1 MKRYYV
7 AFVLLMLIFLGACI
21 AATIEP
27 VWGMS
32 LTETDSGVVIRWKYG
47 KGESYDYFLV
57 GRREHGSTSFKLMGK
72 IPFTNGVTDFSYEDR
87 TAGGDNIY
95 EYGISVVKG
104 NLESSLARKRIQT
117 EYDLVEFNT
126 KKNTEALHILS
137 EGGFVRVN
145 EYDGESYPIDKSGD
159 TLHWGKRLPNRGD
172 QVLVWCD
179 NAGNPIKPMIL
190 SDNVYI
196 KVIDEFSNGDLIMVG
211 EKYISSSK
219 ADLYIARISR
229 DGETTVWE
237 KTYGGATNNPAFSV
251 DLLPDGGFV
260 VAGFNPDDINRLR
273 DFWVL
278 RLNSSGNIVWKK
290 CYGGSD
296 VDQAYSVKAL
306 PDGGFVVAG
315 WTQSK
320 DGDVSGNHGG
330 SDYWVIRLNAN
341 GNLVWQRCLGGNAY
355 DYAYDI
361 LPTSDG
367 GFIVTGAAES
377 YSGSSGSGNISAP
390 KGNVSMTQRDV
401 WVAKLNAEG
410 RILWEKSYGGS
421 NSEYGRKIIPLEN
434 DRYMIAGGTES
445 SDKDVGYY
453 HSNSDAWV
461 FVIDTNGKLLWERC
475 FEPSAINNIHIGQL
489 SDGKFL
495 LAGDD
500 SLVKF
505 SLNLE

>member
-1 MKRYYV
+1 
-7 AFVLLMLIFLGACI
+7 
-21 AATIEP
+21 
-27 VWGMS
+27 
-32 LTETDSGVVIRWKYG
+32 
-47 KGESYDYFLV
+47 
-57 GRREHGSTSFKLMGK
+57 
-72 IPFTNGVTDFSYEDR
+72 
-87 TAGGDNIY
+87 
-95 EYGISVVKG
+95 
-104 NLESSLARKRIQT
+104 
-117 EYDLVEFNT
+117 
-126 KKNTEALHILS
+126 
-137 EGGFVRVN
+137 
-145 EYDGESYPIDKSGD
+145 
-159 TLHWGKRLPNRGD
+159 
-172 QVLVWCD
+172 
-179 NAGNPIKPMIL
+179 
-190 SDNVYI
+190 
-196 KVIDEFSNGDLIMVG
+196 
-211 EKYISSSK
+211 
-219 ADLYIARISR
+219 
-229 DGETTVWE
+229 VWE